1 MPQTWTPAQ
10 DSLLRAA
17 VAKYEGKRWKMIAA
31 EVPGRNEGQCLQ
43 RWSKTLKPGIV
54 RGKWSPAEDAHLR
67 SLVQQWGKEWS
78 RIAEATP
85 GRTSKQCR
93 QRWRFQLDPSLNHGP
108 FTAAEDRVLVRMHAE
123 LGTRWSK
130 IAQQI
135 EGRTPDAV
143 KVRWKS
149 ITRKRKRD
157 AKMAAKRQAGA
168 GSLLVAHPA
177 EPSISPPCSKRQ
189 AVLTLEHGKPEG
201 HSSDEHRH
209 SCVQP
214 DCLTVSVVAQGGVPA
229 PAPSPMTSLL
239 QLLSPA
245 SRRPPPASPLVS
257 PAAAAAGQAANTS
270 SPSLEFGIKSINS
283 LLDTL
288 NTPENDDQANSG
300 CGGGEHICADVDV
313 FMAIPMV
320 KRETEAQKVSSTHSI
335 PPANQHRGA
344 HNATKPC
351 TDIMSLLDDLEG
363 AGHMPL

>member
-1 MPQTWTPAQ
+1 
-10 DSLLRAA
+10 
-17 VAKYEGKRWKMIAA
+17 MIAA

-67 SLVQQWGKEWS
+67 NLVQQWGEEWS

-149 ITRKRKRD
+149 ITRKRKRE
-157 AKMAAKRQAGA
+157 AKMAAKRQEGA
-168 GSLLVAHPA
+168 GSLLAAHPA

-189 AVLTLEHGKPEG
+189 AVLNLEHGKPEG
-201 HSSDEHRH
+201 DSANEHRH

-214 DCLTVSVVAQGGVPA
+214 GRLTVSVASQGGPPA

-245 SRRPPPASPLVS
+245 SGRPPPASPLAS
-257 PAAAAAGQAANTS
+257 PVAAAASQAADTS

-288 NTPENDDQANSG
+288 NRPENDDQTNSSS
-300 CGGGEHICADVDV
+300 GGGEHFCADADGL
-313 FMAIPMV
+313 MARSMV
-320 KRETEAQKVSSTHSI
+320 KNEMQAQKVSSTHSR
-335 PPANQHRGA
+335 PAANQTYGA
-344 HNATKPC
+344 HTTTEPC
-351 TDIMSLLDDLEG
+351 TDIMSLLDELEG